1 LTDGFFFVYQGVRIT
16 ASFDLSIEFII
27 LIFQKSKR
35 SIYMKKLFFIAI
47 TATSLFACQS
57 NTKSAFDLANAKKEI
72 EAANVVL
79 TSAISKGDSLGA
91 AEAYTSDGKF
101 MGSNLPSV
109 TGKAN
114 LTSFWGGFIKAVGA
128 DITLTTSEVWG
139 NEESII
145 EEGVFEIKSKQGDQL
160 DKGKYIVLWKK
171 EDGKWK
177 LHRDISNSDL
187 PLAPKGN

>member
-1 LTDGFFFVYQGVRIT
+1 
-16 ASFDLSIEFII
+16 
-27 LIFQKSKR
+27 
-35 SIYMKKLFFIAI
+35 MKKLFFFAFI
-47 TATSLFACQS
+47 ATSLFACQS
-57 NTKSAFDLANAKKEI
+57 STKPAFDLANAKKEI

-79 TSAISKGDSLGA
+79 TTAISKGDSLGA
-91 AEAYTSDGKF
+91 AEAYTNDGKF
-101 MGSNLPSV
+101 MGSNMPSV
-109 TGKAN
+109 NGKGN

-139 NEESII
+139 NEESIT
-145 EEGVFEIKSKQGDQL
+145 EEGVFEIKSKQGAQL

-187 PLAPKGN
+187 PLIPKGN